1 MCVYVRERKRES
13 ERERITEKMGGSI
26 THPDWEEG
34 RTDSVLVPLTNR
46 GGRKV
51 ELRDRREG
59 RRGAQ

>member
-1 MCVYVRERKRES
+1 MVR
-13 ERERITEKMGGSI
+13 EKMGGSI

-34 RTDSVLVPLTNR
+34 RTDSVIVPLTDR

-51 ELRDRREG
+51 GMKDGREG

>member
-1 MCVYVRERKRES
+1 
-13 ERERITEKMGGSI
+13 MGGSI

-34 RTDSVLVPLTNR
+34 RTDSVLVRLTNR